1 MEEEHSKGPSHNNPE
16 ETAEYVRSVNSLSQS
31 SDTNICGFDHY
42 KCLDAWE
49 TFLHTLSQL
58 LSKLDSAY
66 FTKMDTEI
74 ILDTIPDKA
83 CDAFLAHPE
92 EAAIRIQQRVSSDE
106 IPVGPEVISKMHLQ
120 GNLPCFDK
128 KGQQAVTRLFSHLQ
142 DAHNHMAEVAKA
154 IINVS
159 EVSSPE
165 QFTFVLQLA
174 VRPIVQLRIPPHLSA
189 PTELKFEK
197 ERLTPEEINE
207 ENCCNLILPQP
218 FHPRFTKLDSKDPT
232 RCLAAAAH
240 FLIRKKLFN
249 SKCTQLHVAKDF
261 AVAEK
266 KLHLAIS
273 GRKYDPGKKALKR
286 KLTSDEKT
294 ADPKP
299 STSKDEST
307 STQQPQGKTIS
318 EQQPEDESI
327 SEQQPEDESISEQQ
341 PEDESISEQQPEDE
355 SISEQQPE
363 DESVSEQQP
372 QDDSVSEQQSQDE
385 SIPEQQQ
392 HTSDT
397 LTSQSSD
404 DSPLPDY
411 GSALKIFTTKDP
423 GSIPKKPRYSLQPKP
438 K

>member
-1 MEEEHSKGPSHNNPE
+1 MFLHMYFLQSVMEEEPSKGPSHNNP
-16 ETAEYVRSVNSLSQS
+16 AEAAKYVRSVNSLLQS
-31 SDTNICGFDHY
+31 FVTDIHGFDRY

-49 TFLHTLSQL
+49 TFLHALSQL

-66 FTKMDTEI
+66 FTKMDTEV
-74 ILDTIPDKA
+74 ILNTIPDKA
-83 CDAFLAHPE
+83 CDTFLAHPE
-92 EAAIRIQQRVSSDE
+92 EAANRIQQCVSSDE
-106 IPVGPEVISKMHLQ
+106 MQTGSEVISKMCLQ

-128 KGQQAVTRLFSHLQ
+128 KGQQAVTKLFTHLQ

-174 VRPIVQLRIPPHLSA
+174 VRPIIQLKIPPHLSA

-197 ERLTPEEINE
+197 ERLTPEEIAE

-218 FHPRFTKLDSKDPT
+218 FHPKFSKIDFKDPT

-266 KLHLAIS
+266 KLHLTIS
-273 GRKYDPGKKALKR
+273 GKKASKR
-286 KLTSDEKT
+286 KLTSDVKT

-299 STSKDEST
+299 STS
-307 STQQPQGKTIS
+307 Q
-318 EQQPEDESI
+318 
-327 SEQQPEDESISEQQ
+327 
-341 PEDESISEQQPEDE
+341 
-355 SISEQQPE
+355 

-372 QDDSVSEQQSQDE
+372 QDESISEQQPQDE
-385 SIPEQQQ
+385 SISEQQPDTPSTEQQQ
-392 HTSDT
+392 DKASDT

-404 DSPLPDY
+404 DSMPDY
-411 GSALKIFTTKDP
+411 GPALKIFTTKDP
-423 GSIPKKPRYSLQPKP
+423 SSVPKKLRYSLRSKTE
-438 K
+438 